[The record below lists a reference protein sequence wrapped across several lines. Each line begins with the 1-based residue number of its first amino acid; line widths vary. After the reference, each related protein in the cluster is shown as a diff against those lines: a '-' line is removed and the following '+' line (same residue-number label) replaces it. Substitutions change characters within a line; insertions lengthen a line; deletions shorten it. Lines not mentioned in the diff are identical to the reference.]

1 MAKPIAQT
9 APPRNIEPVSPIK
22 TFAGCR
28 FQTRKPRQAPAR
40 AMANMEYSHSPIA
53 AQSITKESPAITVTE
68 PQSPSTPSVRFTAL
82 VRKIR
87 YSTITG

>member
-40 AMANMEYSHSPIA
+40 AMATAALIAGIA
-53 AQSITKESPAITVTE
+53 ANLIYNLI
-68 PQSPSTPSVRFTAL
+68 
-82 VRKIR
+82 
-87 YSTITG
+87 